1 MNDKIIKSSVQIT
14 LFLGALL
21 TLYFLFSDFKNG
33 ISIAVGVLFSLG
45 NIYLLWRLIQETVKE
60 GERSKKNIAGLLV
73 LKFIILWGGV
83 IVLMALNIVSPLFFA
98 IGFSVILFVF
108 AMKGFGSWFY
118 SYFLPQK
125 KE

>member
-1 MNDKIIKSSVQIT
+1 MNDKLIKSSVQIT
-14 LFLGALL
+14 LLLGALL

-45 NIYLLWRLIQETVKE
+45 NIYLLWRLIQETIKE

-83 IVLMALNIVSPLFFA
+83 IALMAVNIVNPLFFA

-118 SYFLPQK
+118 SYFLLQK
-125 KE
+125 KH